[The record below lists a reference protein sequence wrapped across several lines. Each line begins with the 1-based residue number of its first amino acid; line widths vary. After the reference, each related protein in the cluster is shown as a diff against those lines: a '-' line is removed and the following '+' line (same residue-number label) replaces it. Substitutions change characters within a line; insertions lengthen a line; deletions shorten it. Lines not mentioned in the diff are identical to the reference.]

1 MCMFY
6 IFVGFFFLVFFCMF
20 YQNYVLDNY
29 TTYRHKCTQLD
40 GLPKAQPRIN
50 YLSIVIIL

>member
-1 MCMFY
+1 MFY
-6 IFVGFFFLVFFCMF
+6 IFVGCFLGGFFGMF

-50 YLSIVIIL
+50 YLIIVIIL